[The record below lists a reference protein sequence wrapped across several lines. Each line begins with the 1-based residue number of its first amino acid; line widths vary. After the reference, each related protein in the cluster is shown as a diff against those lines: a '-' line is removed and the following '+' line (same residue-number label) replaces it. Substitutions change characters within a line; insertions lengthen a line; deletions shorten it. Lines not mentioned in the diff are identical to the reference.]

1 MDRNSQDDQRQE
13 AERRAADHHDQA
25 RELFHEFRRDGDDAT
40 LGRANEQV
48 ARADEWEQKARATGD
63 QGFERDGEADPTSSR
78 RTWYKQGSVGDE
90 PLQQWQEAE
99 QDGSIFGQ
107 LVNYAARST
116 LDKDHRTFDGAK
128 LVGKTA
134 AAPVKGAAAVGRTA
148 GKTAHAAGKGA
159 RTTAQAAD
167 KAVRKMGRAATRA
180 GKAAARGA
188 HKTAKA
194 ADKAARATGRAAAKT
209 GRGAAKVTT
218 APAQRAVRGGR
229 AILNAARSHRTNR
242 RTPRSVDRGRAKT
255 TARAAARGRVKTQTK
270 TRGRDRHREP
280 ER

>member
-1 MDRNSQDDQRQE
+1 MDKNSQDDQRLD
-13 AERRAADHHDQA
+13 AERRAADHHAQA

-40 LGRANEQV
+40 LGRANEEV

-78 RTWYKQGSVGDE
+78 RTWYKQGSVAEGD
-90 PLQQWQEAE
+90 PLMQLQEAE

-116 LDKDHRTFDGAK
+116 LDKDHRTFDGAR
-128 LVGKTA
+128 LLGKTA
-134 AAPVKGAAAVGRTA
+134 VAPVKGASAVGRTA
-148 GKTAHAAGKGA
+148 GKTAHAAGKGT
-159 RTTAQAAD
+159 RRTAQAAD
-167 KAVRKMGRAATRA
+167 KAVRKTGRAATRA
-180 GKAAARGA
+180 AKAAARGA

-194 ADKAARATGRAAAKT
+194 ADKAARVTGRAAAKA

-229 AILNAARSHRTNR
+229 AILNAARSHRTR
-242 RTPRSVDRGRAKT
+242 QRAPRQLDRGRAKVA
-255 TARAAARGRVKTQTK
+255 ARAARGRVKTQTK
-270 TRGRDRHREP
+270 TRDRHREP